1 MRKIISE
8 KDENKKKR
16 RNQIILGI
24 FLVVTM
30 FISVIGYS
38 FETNVQQNTNQ
49 INQNQTQSI
58 NYNGF
63 NFVGQNGFW
72 LLSKDGGNFIF
83 KYNPQQI
90 IGTNASLNPQ
100 TTFDGKILY
109 ISSPDFS
116 AESEIRANLGQF
128 ATGIE
133 NACLDKCNNETQVKT
148 CDDNFI
154 IISESKVS
162 SITTDKNCIFI
173 RGNSEDLTRLTDEFL
188 FKFLGIN

>member
-8 KDENKKKR
+8 HDENKKKK
-16 RNQIILGI
+16 RNQIMLGI
-24 FLVVTM
+24 FLVLTM

-49 INQNQTQSI
+49 GNQTQAQKV

-72 LLSKDGGNFIF
+72 LLNKDSGSFIF
-83 KYNPQQI
+83 RYNPNQIVGANISINPQI
-90 IGTNASLNPQ
+90 IYDN
-100 TTFDGKILY
+100 KILY
-109 ISSPDFS
+109 INSEDSF

-128 ATGIE
+128 AGSIE
-133 NACLDKCNNETQVKT
+133 NACLGKCNGIQEKT
-148 CDDNFI
+148 CNDNFI
-154 IISESKVS
+154 IIREANESKIS
-162 SITTDKNCIFI
+162 SDKNCVFI
-173 RGNSEDLTRLTDEFL
+173 EGQAGDLVKLTDEFL